1 MKQAIFNLVLLIITL
16 LFISNAL
23 AHTVEITNG
32 LDYLTSTQNMDG
44 SWNNDPYSALPVLFE
59 VSV

>member
-1 MKQAIFNLVLLIITL
+1 MKRAIFSMVLLIIGL

-23 AHTVEITNG
+23 AYSPEITNG

-44 SWNNDPYSALPVLFE
+44 SWDNDPYSIALSIRRFKA
-59 VSV
+59 